1 MPPIVDSFIL
11 LLIIIIVA
19 RFVKRRTPFF
29 QHLFIPSSLIAG
41 IIGLLLGPQI
51 LGYIGTEVTS
61 YWEQFPKYLINVVFA
76 GLFLG
81 KFIPSMKEIWKTS
94 APMIAFGNTLAWG
107 QYVIGIA
114 LSLFVLSPLFG
125 TNPMVGSLIEIS
137 FEGGHGTA
145 AGLAPTFE
153 ELGWS
158 EGTDIALGLATFSLI
173 AAIVSGVILVNLY
186 NRHRAKLDNEEVWKE
201 QEKQLIKSGYDL
213 LDLASKFNE
222 HPRILITA
230 IGAFAASIGIGWIL
244 LQGLILLEDVAMQP
258 FTDIR
263 FFTYLPLFT
272 LAMLGGL
279 FVQLALKKIDKQALI
294 KRRTIENFS
303 SIGLDLLIAS
313 AIATVSL
320 RVIGENWAVF
330 LILAGAGVL
339 WILGSFYF
347 FAPRFFPRHWFVN
360 GITNVGQSMGM
371 TATGLL
377 LNRLVDPK
385 NEVKAKETF
394 SYKQLAF
401 EPFMGGGIVTA
412 MAAIV
417 IHEFGSG
424 IAFIIAYLVTAFWIV
439 FGFWLG
445 KNHKSETS

>member
-1 MPPIVDSFIL
+1 MPAILDSIIL
-11 LLIIIIVA
+11 LLIILLIA
-19 RFVKRRTPFF
+19 RFIKRRAVFF
-29 QHLFIPSSLIAG
+29 QKLFIPSSLIAG

-51 LGYIGTEVTS
+51 FGVVGTDVTN
-61 YWEQFPKYLINVVFA
+61 YWETFPKYLINVVFA

-81 KFIPSMKEIWKTS
+81 RFIPSVKEIWKTS

-107 QYVIGIA
+107 QYVIGIG
-114 LSLFVLSPLFG
+114 LSLFLLYPLFG

-145 AGLAPTFE
+145 AGLAPTFA
-153 ELGWS
+153 ELGWA

-173 AAIVSGVILVNLY
+173 AAIVSGVILINIY
-186 NRHRAKLDNEEVWKE
+186 NRKNKHLVDEESWKE
-201 QEKQLIKSGYDL
+201 QEKQLIRSGYDL
-213 LDLASKFNE
+213 LNLARTFNE
-222 HPRILITA
+222 QPRVLVINVA
-230 IGAFAASIGIGWIL
+230 AFALSIGIGWVL
-244 LQGLILLEDVAMQP
+244 LKGLILTEDIAMSA

-279 FVQLALKKIDKQALI
+279 IVQLLLKTFNKQSLI
-294 KRRTIENFS
+294 KRRTAENFS
-303 SIGLDLLIAS
+303 KIALDLLIAS
-313 AIATVSL
+313 AVATVSL
-320 RVIGENWAVF
+320 QVIGENWAVF
-330 LILAGAGVL
+330 AILAVTGVF
-339 WILGSFYF
+339 WILGCFYF
-347 FAPRFFPRHWFVN
+347 FAPKFFPENWFVN

-377 LNRLVDPK
+377 MNRLVDPRD
-385 NEVKAKETF
+385 EAKAKETF
-394 SYKQLAF
+394 AYKQLAF

-424 IAFIIAYLVTAFWIV
+424 IAFIIAYLITAFWIV
-439 FGFWLG
+439 LGLWLG
-445 KNHKSETS
+445 KFHKSST

>member
-11 LLIIIIVA
+11 LLIIILVA
-19 RFVKRRTPFF
+19 RFIKRRTPFF

-51 LGYIGTEVTS
+51 LGYIGTDVTS
-61 YWEQFPKYLINVVFA
+61 FWEQFPKYLINVVFA

-186 NRHRAKLDNEEVWKE
+186 NRRRTKLDDEEVWKE

-222 HPRILITA
+222 HPRILLTA
-230 IGAFAASIGIGWIL
+230 IGAFAASIGIGWVL
-244 LQGLILLEDVAMQP
+244 LQGLIQLEEVVMQQ

-279 FVQLALKKIDKQALI
+279 FVQLGMKKMDKQSLI
-294 KRRTIENFS
+294 KRRTVENFS
-303 SIGLDLLIAS
+303 SISLDLLIAS

-320 RVIGENWAVF
+320 KVIGENWAVF

-347 FAPRFFPRHWFVN
+347 FAPKFFPQHWFVN

-377 LNRLVDPK
+377 LNRLVDPR
-385 NEVKAKETF
+385 NDVKAKETF

-424 IAFIIAYLVTAFWIV
+424 IAFIIAYLVTAFWIAL
-439 FGFWLG
+439 GFWLG
-445 KNHKSETS
+445 KNHKNA

>member
-1 MPPIVDSFIL
+1 MPPVLDSIIL
-11 LLIIIIVA
+11 LLIVLLVA
-19 RFVKRRTPFF
+19 RFIKRRTPFF
-29 QHLFIPSSLIAG
+29 QKLFIPSSLIAG
-41 IIGLLLGPQI
+41 VIGLLMGPQVM
-51 LGYIGTEVTS
+51 GYFGPEVTA
-61 YWEQFPKYLINVVFA
+61 YWEKFPKYLINVVFA

-81 KFIPSMKEIWKTS
+81 RFIPSLKEIWKTS

-107 QYVIGIA
+107 QYVIGIG
-114 LSLFVLSPLFG
+114 LSLFVLFPLFG

-153 ELGWS
+153 ELGWA

-173 AAIVSGVILVNLY
+173 AAIISGVILINIF
-186 NRHRAKLDNEEVWKE
+186 NRKQTKLDNEEAWKE
-201 QEKQLIKSGYDL
+201 QEKQLIRSGYDL
-213 LDLASKFNE
+213 LNLAKTFNE
-222 HPRILITA
+222 NPKTLVINVA
-230 IGAFAASIGIGWIL
+230 AFALSIGIGWIL
-244 LQGLILLEDVAMQP
+244 LQALIKGEDLVMST

-272 LAMLGGL
+272 LAMIGGL
-279 FVQLALKKIDKQALI
+279 IVQLLLKAINQQSLI
-294 KRRTIENFS
+294 KRRTAENFS
-303 SIGLDLLIAS
+303 KIALDFLIAS

-320 RVIGENWAVF
+320 KAIGENWAVF
-330 LILAGAGVL
+330 AILSVAGVV
-339 WILGSFYF
+339 WILGCFFF
-347 FAPRFFPRHWFVN
+347 FAPKFFPSHWFIN

-377 LNRLVDPK
+377 MNRLVDPE
-385 NEVKAKETF
+385 NQAKAKESF
-394 SYKQLAF
+394 AYKQLAF

-424 IAFIIAYLVTAFWIV
+424 IAFIIAYLVTAFWIAL
-439 FGFWLG
+439 GFWLG
-445 KNHKSETS
+445 KNHKPIS

>member
-1 MPPIVDSFIL
+1 MPPIVDSIIL
-11 LLIIIIVA
+11 LLIIVLVA
-19 RFVKRRTPFF
+19 RFIKRQAVFLQR
-29 QHLFIPSSLIAG
+29 LFIPSSLIAG
-41 IIGLLLGPQI
+41 VLGLLMGPQI
-51 LGYIGTEVTS
+51 LGYFTPEVTS
-61 YWEQFPKYLINVVFA
+61 YWEQFPKYLINIVFA

-81 KFIPSMKEIWKTS
+81 RFIPSMKEIWKTS

-153 ELGWS
+153 ELGWA
-158 EGTDIALGLATFSLI
+158 EGTDIALGLATFSLV
-173 AAIVSGVILVNLY
+173 AAIVSGVILVNIY
-186 NRHRAKLDNEEVWKE
+186 NRRRGNLDNDELWKE
-201 QEKQLIKSGYDL
+201 QERQLIRSGYDI
-213 LDLASKFNE
+213 LDLAKKFNE
-222 HPRILITA
+222 HPKTLLINLV
-230 IGAFAASIGIGWIL
+230 AFALAIGIGWLL
-244 LQGLILLEDVAMQP
+244 LQGLILGEEFIMSQ
-258 FTDIR
+258 FTDLR

-279 FVQLALKKIDKQALI
+279 IVQLGLKRLDKQSLI
-294 KRRTIENFS
+294 KRRTAENFS
-303 SIGLDLLIAS
+303 SIALDLLIAS

-320 RVIGENWAVF
+320 KVIGENWAVF
-330 LILAGAGVL
+330 AILAFAGIA

-347 FAPRFFPRHWFVN
+347 FAPRFFPANWFVN

-377 LNRLVDPK
+377 LNRLIDPK
-385 NEVKAKETF
+385 NEVKAKESF

-424 IAFIIAYLVTAFWIV
+424 IAFIIAYLITAFWIGL
-439 FGFWLG
+439 GFWLG
-445 KNHKSETS
+445 KNHKQSS